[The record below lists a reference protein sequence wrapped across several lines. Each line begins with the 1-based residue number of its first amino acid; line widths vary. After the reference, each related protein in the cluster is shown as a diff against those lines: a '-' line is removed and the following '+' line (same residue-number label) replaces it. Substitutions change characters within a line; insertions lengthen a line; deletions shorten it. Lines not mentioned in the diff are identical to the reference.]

1 MPQVPYDHHHW
12 TDPDIMAMAMAA
24 LNAEVKEF
32 HGDPDRLYLTGMSLG
47 GYGVWEIAKDYPGH
61 FAAIAPV
68 CGGIYW
74 SYAPGRWHQ
83 PELVPEYVKAVGRTP
98 VWIFHGADDPV
109 VSPAQSQIMYAAL
122 SAAGGNVR
130 FWEYANYH
138 HNAWDRAYFDPQLPE
153 WFLAHRLSDIA
164 TTKPYA
170 EKRVIPIHPPPIRV
184 DPNIYDAYQG
194 EYVDAGVTQV
204 TVFRQGNRLMSRNRT
219 GDQTEL
225 LPEQP
230 NRFFYPSG
238 SSTRLTFE
246 KAPDGRVTG
255 LLFSDD
261 RHQELWEK
269 APEKTP

>member
-1 MPQVPYDHHHW
+1 
-12 TDPDIMAMAMAA
+12 

-47 GYGVWEIAKDYPGH
+47 GYGVWEIAKDYPGR

-74 SYAPGRWHQ
+74 SYAPSRWHQ
-83 PELVPEYVKAVGRTP
+83 PELVPEYVKAIGRTP

-109 VSPAQSQIMYAAL
+109 VSPAQSQIMFAAL

-138 HNAWDRAYFDPQLPE
+138 HNAWDRAYVDPQLPQ

-164 TTKPYA
+164 ATKPYS
-170 EKRVIPIHPPPIRV
+170 EKRVIPIHPLPIRV
-184 DPNIYDAYQG
+184 DPTVYDAYQG

-238 SSTRLTFE
+238 SSTRLTFQ
-246 KAPDGRVTG
+246 KGPDGQVTG

-269 APEKTP
+269 APEKAP